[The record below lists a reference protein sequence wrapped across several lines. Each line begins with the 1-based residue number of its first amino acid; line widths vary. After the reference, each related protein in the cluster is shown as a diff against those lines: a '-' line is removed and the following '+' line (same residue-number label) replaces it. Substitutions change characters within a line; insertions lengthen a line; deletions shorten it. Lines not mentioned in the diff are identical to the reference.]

1 MNEEIIQ
8 PQPPETKLTSE
19 VKGRKSRKFRYLLI
33 LAILAGVGFAYW
45 YSNQQK
51 QAENK
56 DLGLSPTEVS
66 KLEQSDQKR
75 VLELQL
81 KQLEEE
87 ASKLTPESS
96 RSDRFTTYIQL
107 AEVKTAL
114 GDHQGALQ
122 ALDIIKEERRGN
134 SRLWMTYAQVYKNM
148 GNLVEARK
156 NTFHALDIDA
166 ELADNWLFMF
176 TIISDLP
183 KESQE
188 DIYKEALTR
197 SGNLPEITAA
207 YQAWQQQ

>member
-8 PQPPETKLTSE
+8 PVPPETKLTSE
-19 VKGRKSRKFRYLLI
+19 VKGKKSAKFVYLLI
-33 LAILAGVGFAYW
+33 LAILAGVAFAYW
-45 YSNQQK
+45 YLNQQK
-51 QAENK
+51 QADDK

-66 KLEQSDQKR
+66 KLEESDQKR

-87 ASKLTPESS
+87 ASKLTAESS

-122 ALDIIKEERRGN
+122 ALDVIKEERKGN
-134 SRLWMTYAQVYKNM
+134 TRLWMTYAQVYKNM
-148 GNLVEARK
+148 GNLSEARK
-156 NTFHALDIDA
+156 NAFAAIDLDP
-166 ELADNWLFMF
+166 ELTNNWLFMF
-176 TIISDLP
+176 TIISDLS

-188 DIYKEALTR
+188 DIYKQALTR

>member
-8 PQPPETKLTSE
+8 PVPPETKLTSE
-19 VKGRKSRKFRYLLI
+19 VKGKKSAKFVYLLI
-33 LAILAGVGFAYW
+33 LAILAGIAFAYW
-45 YSNQQK
+45 YLNQQK

-66 KLEQSDQKR
+66 KLEESDQKR

-87 ASKLTPESS
+87 AAKLNAESS
-96 RSDRFTTYIQL
+96 RSDRFTTYVQL

-122 ALDIIKEERRGN
+122 ALDVIKEERKGN
-134 SRLWMTYAQVYKNM
+134 TRLWMTYAQVYKNM

-156 NTFHALDIDA
+156 NTFRALDIDP

-176 TIISDLP
+176 TILGDFSR
-183 KESQE
+183 ESQE
-188 DIYKEALTR
+188 DMYKQALTR

>member
-8 PQPPETKLTSE
+8 PAPPETKLTSE
-19 VKGRKSRKFRYLLI
+19 VKGKKSAKFVYLLI
-33 LAILAGVGFAYW
+33 LAILAGIAFAYW
-45 YSNQQK
+45 YLNQQK

-66 KLEQSDQKR
+66 KLEESDQKR

-87 ASKLTPESS
+87 AAKLNAESS
-96 RSDRFTTYIQL
+96 RSDRFTTYVQL

-122 ALDIIKEERRGN
+122 ALDVIKEERKGN
-134 SRLWMTYAQVYKNM
+134 TRLWMTYAQVYKNM

-156 NTFHALDIDA
+156 NTFRALDIDP

-176 TIISDLP
+176 TILGDFSR
-183 KESQE
+183 ESQE
-188 DIYKEALTR
+188 DMYKQALTR

>member
-8 PQPPETKLTSE
+8 PVPPETKLTSE
-19 VKGRKSRKFRYLLI
+19 VKGKKSAKFVYLLI
-33 LAILAGVGFAYW
+33 LAILAGIAFAYW
-45 YSNQQK
+45 YLNQQK

-66 KLEQSDQKR
+66 KLEESDQKR

-87 ASKLTPESS
+87 AAKLNAESS
-96 RSDRFTTYIQL
+96 RGDRFTTYIQL

-122 ALDIIKEERRGN
+122 ALDVIKEERKGN
-134 SRLWMTYAQVYKNM
+134 TRLWMTYAQVYKNM

-156 NTFHALDIDA
+156 NTFRALDIDP

-176 TIISDLP
+176 TILGDFSR
-183 KESQE
+183 ESQE
-188 DIYKEALTR
+188 DMYKQALTR